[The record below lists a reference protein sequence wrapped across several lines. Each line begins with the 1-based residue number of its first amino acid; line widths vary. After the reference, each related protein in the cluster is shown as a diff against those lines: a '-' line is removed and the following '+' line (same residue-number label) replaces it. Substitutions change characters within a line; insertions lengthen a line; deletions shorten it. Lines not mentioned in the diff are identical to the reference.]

1 MEKGKKKER
10 KRKQDYKNIKFIF
23 IFLNFQVYSNKKKRR
38 IKRKTEEGR
47 PWNYYFAEENTG
59 LTLQPKSQIHMLISV
74 YSSKSESDFL

>member
-47 PWNYYFAEENTG
+47 P
-59 LTLQPKSQIHMLISV
+59 
-74 YSSKSESDFL
+74 